1 MISIPVGVLE
11 RGPLCYRQGP
21 DIIITNFLR
30 DPATSLPSREV
41 NLMNNTVFFQIFWL
55 PEVMKGH
62 QGKFWKPE
70 TEDFV
75 EQNFDKKLLLSSIL
89 TSGFG
94 YWLIIKVFP
103 G

>member
-1 MISIPVGVLE
+1 
-11 RGPLCYRQGP
+11 
-21 DIIITNFLR
+21 
-30 DPATSLPSREV
+30 
-41 NLMNNTVFFQIFWL
+41 
-55 PEVMKGH
+55 MKGH

-89 TSGFG
+89 TFGFG